1 MKARIQTLQTKM
13 QEHQEKY
20 DNLKILHKAKEE
32 LQNQNKEQNQQFK
45 RLLAEKD
52 QHTKTILN
60 TQIINNELEKQVT
73 SLKRVNLEL
82 ETTTHSIENSQIR
95 RKPESNTITRENTSQ
110 TDINGSNLSN
120 TKQLNPVPQNKEKL
134 CHACGSEKHKIKDCK
149 SKRNIYIIDLERN
162 QIIEHKLR
170 KELEKY
176 GEVKSTR
183 VRQDKYGRKGNIGM
197 ACLATKEQAKLAI
210 KMLNK
215 TKQYVANEYKH
226 KKQTNNLNNNTKEKD
241 KRYKKPVEE
250 KQHQEAK
257 TCYGCG

>member
-1 MKARIQTLQTKM
+1 M
-13 QEHQEKY
+13 
-20 DNLKILHKAKEE
+20 
-32 LQNQNKEQNQQFK
+32 
-45 RLLAEKD
+45 
-52 QHTKTILN
+52 
-60 TQIINNELEKQVT
+60 
-73 SLKRVNLEL
+73 EL

-110 TDINGSNLSN
+110 TDINDSNLSN
-120 TKQLNPVPQNKEKL
+120 TKQLNPVPQNKKKL

-170 KELEKY
+170 KEPEKY
-176 GEVKSTR
+176 GEVKSMR
-183 VRQDKYGRKGNIGM
+183 VRQDKYGRKVKIGM
-197 ACLATKEQAKLAI
+197 SCLETREQAKLAI
-210 KMLNK
+210 KMPNK

-250 KQHQEAK
+250 KQLQETK
-257 TCYGCG
+257 TCYACGSKEHLIKTCKKNTNLFVTNEEWPDTSE